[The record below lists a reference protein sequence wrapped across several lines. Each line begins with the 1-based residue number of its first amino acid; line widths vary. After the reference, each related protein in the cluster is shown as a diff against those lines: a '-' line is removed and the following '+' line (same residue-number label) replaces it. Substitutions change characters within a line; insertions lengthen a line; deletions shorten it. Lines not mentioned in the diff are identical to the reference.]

1 MINKVDFQNLR
12 GSFSKAMGALKPDVK
27 EDTQKYMDK
36 FDSVIKPMVGK
47 YDEVEVLVKL
57 TYKDLKGKVKSSNY
71 RDVQKPFEIPEDAVY
86 YYAVVK
92 LIAKNGDVVLETKDD
107 APFFKTQAVYVE
119 ENLTAKQQE
128 TMRKKIKQKVTFSK
142 MASMEQIE
150 RLGGGYI
157 KFKPTKTLSV

>member
-57 TYKDLKGKVKSSNY
+57 TYKDLKV
-71 RDVQKPFEIPEDAVY
+71 
-86 YYAVVK
+86 
-92 LIAKNGDVVLETKDD
+92 
-107 APFFKTQAVYVE
+107 
-119 ENLTAKQQE
+119 
-128 TMRKKIKQKVTFSK
+128 
-142 MASMEQIE
+142 
-150 RLGGGYI
+150 
-157 KFKPTKTLSV
+157 